1 VETELGRLLDALP
14 GLVWTALPD
23 GRAEY
28 IGRAW
33 LDYTGLA
40 FEDASGFGWISAVHP
55 DDAPRLLKRWAE
67 IIASG
72 EVGVVEARLRRHD
85 GAYRRFLFDARPMPE
100 PSGGEVLR
108 WCGMNF
114 DIDER
119 VRAEEAARA
128 HQHRFERIVDGLPA
142 IAALFSP
149 SGRITFCNRRMLE
162 YLDTTLEEIQAKP
175 SAYNF
180 HPEEREEVLEH
191 WAIAL
196 DRGSPFD
203 REVRLQ
209 RADGVFRWHRM
220 MVTPLRNSAGE
231 VELWYGLSIDIDD
244 TKRAEAAVHAY
255 QRRFQQI
262 VDDMPAIVAL
272 FDPSGPITFSNKQML
287 EYHGQT
293 LEQLQQGEAGYT
305 FHPEDRP
312 EILRRYGKAM
322 RTGQPFDCEVRLL
335 RHDGGYRHHVV
346 NGFPVRDARGGVEL
360 WCGLFTDVDDAR
372 QAQAELAAEK
382 SALEQSLADRERAY
396 DFLNQAQRL
405 SHTGSFTFHADP
417 EKQVWSDEMY
427 RILELES
434 GTTVTAAMAR
444 AMIHPDDLAK
454 YDAMVER
461 GLAGEQ
467 MDATYRIVTPSGA
480 VKYTHTVAHRL
491 AERADGPLFIGA
503 TQDVTETKSTE
514 DALRSSERQ
523 LRQTN
528 RHFAEAQRLSRTGSF
543 TADVVAD
550 DHLWS
555 EELYRIFE
563 FDVGSKISVNDV
575 LRVMHPE
582 DRSRFEAAFGRSV
595 MEGVDF
601 DQVFRII
608 PTSGNVK
615 HLHFVGRVLE
625 WVDERPV
632 FAGSMQ
638 DETEQVLA
646 AEALRT
652 SEAELRAAYSQLAM
666 GQHVSATGSFAWDLT
681 LDQHSWSEETYRI
694 WEFDPRVPLTIDM
707 IVATVHPE
715 DMPKIEI
722 ALAGAR
728 EGKGFDVVFRIITP
742 KGTLKH
748 IHGVAQRMEQ
758 VTDRVVYI
766 GATQDVTESKRA
778 AEALDRTRAELAHVA
793 RMATLSAL
801 TASIA
806 HEINQPLAGIITNA
820 NTCLRMLAA
829 DPPNL
834 EGARATAQR
843 TIRDGARASDVI
855 ARLRALFSRRAP
867 VRERVDLNEIVRE
880 VLALS
885 AAELQRARVT
895 LRADLRGDLPPV
907 MGDRVQLQQ
916 VILNLLLNAADA
928 MNEVEDRAR
937 ELTVSTAPDGDD
949 LARLSVRDA
958 GVGVAPEFAEKLFQ
972 PFETTKPTGMGI
984 GLSISRTIVESHGG
998 RLWATANEGGPGATF
1013 AFTIPAPADK
1023 DPLNDPVEREVL
1035 AGHPN

>member
-1 VETELGRLLDALP
+1 
-14 GLVWTALPD
+14 LVWTALPD

-40 FEDASGFGWISAVHP
+40 FEEATGPGWITAVHP
-55 DDAPRLLKRWAE
+55 DDTPRLLARWAE

-72 EVGVVEARLRRHD
+72 EVGEVEARLRRHD
-85 GAYRRFLFDARPMPE
+85 GAYRWFLFEARPMPE
-100 PSGGEVLR
+100 ASGATLR

-119 VRAEEAARA
+119 IRAEEAVRA
-128 HQHRFERIVDGLPA
+128 QQRRFERIVDGLPA

-149 SGRITFCNRRMLE
+149 GGRITFCNRRMLE

-180 HPEEREEVLEH
+180 HPDEREEVLEH
-191 WAIAL
+191 WATAL
-196 DRGSPFD
+196 DTGSPVD

-220 MVTPLRNSAGE
+220 MVTPLRNSTGE

-244 TKRAEAAVHAY
+244 TKRAEAAVKVH
-255 QRRFQQI
+255 
-262 VDDMPAIVAL
+262 
-272 FDPSGPITFSNKQML
+272 
-287 EYHGQT
+287 
-293 LEQLQQGEAGYT
+293 
-305 FHPEDRP
+305 
-312 EILRRYGKAM
+312 
-322 RTGQPFDCEVRLL
+322 
-335 RHDGGYRHHVV
+335 
-346 NGFPVRDARGGVEL
+346 
-360 WCGLFTDVDDAR
+360 
-372 QAQAELAAEK
+372 
-382 SALEQSLADRERAY
+382 LADRERAY

-405 SHTGSFTFHADP
+405 SRTGSFTFHADP

-427 RILELES
+427 RILELAP

-444 AMIHPDDLAK
+444 AMIHPDDLAE
-454 YDAMVER
+454 YDDMAAR
-461 GLAGEQ
+461 GVAGGQ

-480 VKYTHTVAHRL
+480 VKHTHTVARRL
-491 AERADGPLFIGA
+491 DGEGDPSFIGA
-503 TQDVTETKSTE
+503 SQDVTETKAVE
-514 DALRSSERQ
+514 EALRSSERQ

-550 DHLWS
+550 EHLWS
-555 EELYRIFE
+555 EELYRMFE
-563 FDVGSKISVNDV
+563 FEVGSRISVGNV
-575 LRVMHPE
+575 LRVMHPD
-582 DRSRFEAAFGRSV
+582 DRPSFEAAFGRSV
-595 MEGVDF
+595 REGADF
-601 DQVFRII
+601 DEVFRII
-608 PTSGNVK
+608 PESGEVK

-625 WVDERPV
+625 WIDGRPV

-638 DETEQVLA
+638 DETERVRA
-646 AEALRT
+646 AESLGKR
-652 SEAELRAAYSQLAM
+652 EAELREAYSQLAM
-666 GQHVSATGSFAWDLT
+666 GQRVSETGSFAWDLT

-694 WEFDPRVPLTIDM
+694 WEFDPSIPITIDM

-715 DMPKIEI
+715 DMPTIET
-722 ALAGAR
+722 ALASAM
-728 EGKGFDVVFRIITP
+728 EGGGFDIVFRIITP

-748 IHGVAQRMEQ
+748 IHGVAQRMEHI
-758 VTDRVVYI
+758 TDRIFYI
-766 GATQDVTESKRA
+766 GATQDVTESRRA
-778 AEALDRTRAELAHVA
+778 AEALDRTRAELTHVA

-855 ARLRALFSRRAP
+855 VRLRALFSKRAP
-867 VRERVDLNEIVRE
+867 VREHVDLNETVRE

-885 AAELQRARVT
+885 TAELQRARVT
-895 LRADLRGDLPPV
+895 LRTDLRGDLPPV
-907 MGDRVQLQQ
+907 IGDRVQLQQ
-916 VILNLLLNAADA
+916 VILNLLLNAAEA
-928 MNEVEDRAR
+928 MSEVEDRAR
-937 ELTVSTAPDGDD
+937 ELTIGTGMSGDEIV
-949 LARLSVRDA
+949 RLSVRDA
-958 GVGVAPEFAEKLFQ
+958 GPGVTPEFAEKLFQ

-998 RLWATANEGGPGATF
+998 VLSATPNEGPGATF
-1013 AFTIPAPADK
+1013 AFTIPAGA
-1023 DPLNDPVEREVL
+1023 E
-1035 AGHPN
+1035 A